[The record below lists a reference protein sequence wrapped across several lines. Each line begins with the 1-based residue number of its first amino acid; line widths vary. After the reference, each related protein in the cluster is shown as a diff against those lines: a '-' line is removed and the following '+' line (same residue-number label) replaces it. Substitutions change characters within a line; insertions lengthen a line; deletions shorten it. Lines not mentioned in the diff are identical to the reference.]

1 MVITK
6 EIVNACRK
14 AVEQA
19 GSQSELSRQ
28 SGVSQQSISQI
39 CSVARQRNN
48 ISKATFLRLFPF
60 LKSHLP
66 DSIVGKFAPASPV
79 SFRPVVPPPPADYIL
94 DRITEIYSSLGRAE
108 RAELLAAAEH
118 LAEKRTDP
126 EPGYLSPC
134 NQKLS

>member
-6 EIVNACRK
+6 EIVSACRK

-39 CSVARQRNN
+39 CSVARKRNN
-48 ISKATFLRLFPF
+48 VSKATFLRLFPY
-60 LKSHLP
+60 LEPHLP
-66 DSIVGKFAPASPV
+66 ESMVRQFAPVSPV
-79 SFRPVVPPPPADYIL
+79 SFRKAAPNLQSDYIL

-108 RAELLAAAEH
+108 RAELLAAAEQ
-118 LAEKRTDP
+118 LAEKRQDP
-126 EPGYLSPC
+126 EPVYLSPC
-134 NQKLS
+134 SEKLS

>member
-1 MVITK
+1 MVITE
-6 EIVNACRK
+6 EIVTACRK

-39 CSVARQRNN
+39 CSVARIRNN
-48 ISKATFLRLFPF
+48 ISKATFQRLLPF
-60 LKSHLP
+60 LEPHLP
-66 DSIVGKFAPASPV
+66 ESLVRQFAPASPV
-79 SFRPVVPPPPADYIL
+79 SFHPVVPNPPADYIL

-126 EPGYLSPC
+126 EPVYLSPC
-134 NQKLS
+134 SAKLS